1 MAKIVL
7 GVGASHTTLMNT
19 KWDKVDHLQRA
30 HGFKNALL
38 ETQKRMKAAKPDAVI
53 ILGSNHFRGSWLDL
67 MPAFTVG
74 VGDIDCAGEHGTP
87 KGIRHVDDESAISIC
102 NHLIKNDFDVAFSTK
117 LPVDHGISHA
127 IQWVIADDTPIIP
140 LVVNCFAP
148 PLPNMNRCLSL
159 AKELK
164 NAIDALPADM
174 RIAVVATGGISHQL
188 PFPDWRKPK
197 SDNDDFF
204 VDSFKNGRGN
214 WTQYEVKR
222 REIIVNSPPQLN
234 EEFDKMFLDL
244 IKEGKLD
251 ELPNK
256 VEDEQ
261 LTSVAGNGANEIRAW
276 LMMSQLLDNA
286 KGEVLCYSPMPE
298 WLTGMA
304 VAVIEPKN

>member
-19 KWDKVDHLQRA
+19 KWDLVDHLDRA
-30 HGFKNALL
+30 HDFKNALL
-38 ETQKRMKAAKPDAVI
+38 ETQKRMKEAKPDAVI
-53 ILGSNHFRGSWLDL
+53 ILGSNHFRGYWLDL
-67 MPAFTVG
+67 MPGFTVG
-74 VGDIDCAGEHGTP
+74 VGDVDCAGEHGTP
-87 KGIRHVDDESAISIC
+87 KGLQNVDEKSAISIC
-102 NHLIKNDFDVAFSTK
+102 NHLVKNDFDIAFSTK
-117 LPVDHGISHA
+117 LSVDHGISHA
-127 IQWVIADDTPIIP
+127 IQWVIADETPIIP

-164 NAIDALPADM
+164 NAIEALPDDM

-188 PFPDWRKPK
+188 PFPDWRKPN

-244 IKEGKLD
+244 IREGKLD

-276 LMMSQLLDNA
+276 LMMSQLLDNK
-286 KGEVLCYSPMPE
+286 KGEVLC
-298 WLTGMA
+298 
-304 VAVIEPKN
+304 